1 MATNVSALSPTN
13 HKIPQTKGR
22 WLIGNLPEF
31 RDDPISFLDQS
42 WRELG
47 DIFQFYVGPR
57 GFTVISNPEMARH
70 VLVEGK
76 HIFQRGRHFEGGTP
90 LTMLLGLSLLT
101 TDGESWLSKRRTMQ
115 PIFHRQ
121 RIQKMGDSMT
131 GAGERMLQRWQT
143 LPNQEIELSEE
154 MKLVTLDIIN
164 RTMFSADIMGE
175 VDSVGSVVDIGVHY
189 ITQRLSSLLPA
200 PRSWPTPANRH
211 FNHAKA
217 ALDNYLYR
225 IIRERRA
232 TMASGGEARGDL
244 LDMLMEAK
252 DEETGVTM
260 NDEQVR
266 NEVATIYAA
275 GHETTA
281 LALTWTWYAL
291 AQNPE
296 VLHKL
301 QHEVDTVLQ
310 GRSPTMADLPNLPY
324 TMQVFEESMRFY
336 PPVPFTVRMPE
347 EATELNGYAL
357 PKGAFTMIN
366 IHNMHRHPQ
375 YWERPEEFWPE
386 RFAPENKNANQRAAY
401 MPFLTGPHMCIGN
414 NFALMEGQLLL
425 AMMAQ
430 KYEMEIIPGQRI
442 EKEAT
447 VTMRPKYGM
456 KMRLVERKIGR

>member
-1 MATNVSALSPTN
+1 MTTNISALTQTDQP
-13 HKIPQTKGR
+13 IPQIKGR

-31 RDDPISFLDQS
+31 RNSPIPFFDQS
-42 WRELG
+42 WRQLG
-47 DIFQFYVGPR
+47 DIFQFKIGSKSM
-57 GFTVISNPEMARH
+57 TVISSPEMARQI
-70 VLVEGK
+70 LVEGK
-76 HIFQRGRHFEGGTP
+76 HIFQRGRNFQGGTP
-90 LTMLLGLSLLT
+90 LTLMLGLSLLT

-121 RIQKMGDSMT
+121 RIQKMGDAMT
-131 GAGERMLQRWQT
+131 SAGEKMLQRWQARS
-143 LPNQEIELSEE
+143 NAEIELSEE

-164 RTMFSADIMGE
+164 QTMFSVDIMSE
-175 VDSVGSVVDIGVHY
+175 VDTVGSVVDIGLHY
-189 ITQRLSSLLPA
+189 ITERIASLLPA
-200 PRSWPTPANRH
+200 PMSWPTPNNRR
-211 FNHAKA
+211 FQKAKA
-217 ALDNYLYR
+217 TLDDYLYR
-225 IIRERRA
+225 IIRQRRA
-232 TMASGGEARGDL
+232 TMAAGGEAKGDL

-252 DEETGVTM
+252 DEETGESM

-291 AQNPE
+291 AQHPAI
-296 VLHKL
+296 LRKL
-301 QHEVDTVLQ
+301 QNEVDTVLA
-310 GRSPTMADLPNLPY
+310 GKSPIMADLPRLPY

-347 EATELNGYAL
+347 EDTELSGYKL
-357 PKGAFTMIN
+357 PKGAFTMVN
-366 IHNMHRHPQ
+366 IHNMHRHPH
-375 YWERPEEFWPE
+375 YWDRPEEFVPE

-430 KYEMEIIPGQRI
+430 KVEMELIPGQRI

-447 VTMRPKYGM
+447 ITMRPKYGM
-456 KMRLVERKIGR
+456 RMKVVERKI